1 MRRHG
6 SRVTVIMTKIQI
18 QIDKRYDSLKSNAR
32 TQIKYNKQPKHPQFR
47 FMIALL

>member
-1 MRRHG
+1 M
-6 SRVTVIMTKIQI
+6 IKIKI
-18 QIDKRYDSLKSNAR
+18 KIDKRYDSLKSNAR